1 MVSISQVRYQ
11 SRKRLAEQRP
21 RVKGQFVRRI
31 VYDNSNCDVDYSF
44 VMISTPLNRSLT
56 ISLHLRS
63 DSEGGKNCSSNGLI
77 SEGNSSDSVR

>member
-21 RVKGQFVRRI
+21 RVKGQFVRLI